1 MSEIILSNEQ
11 ISIATYQQ
19 NGVIRVNGGPGSGKT
34 LVAVKRAIF
43 LAKDKAYN
51 YAEKDDKILFLF
63 YNKSL
68 ERTIKKLFESDK
80 DYEKVKDKIE
90 IKSIDAFLVNDY
102 INSNNK
108 EFLEFVKRA
117 RNNIKF
123 VKTKNPE
130 RKERIKNILKT
141 RSIEFKNFTVED
153 AEFILSEID
162 WLRDCSYLTEE
173 EYLQINRDGRGSQN
187 PLTKNKRME
196 IYKILR
202 LYRENGPKD
211 SDLRYTDFYDLASL
225 FLFYFEKEENK
236 GKIKKYNHVIVDE
249 AQDLS
254 KIHFRF
260 INLICEI
267 SKTSGNTISLF
278 MDKNQSIYSKQA
290 WISKNRTLK
299 QVGISISKN
308 FSLNRAYRNAKEIFD
323 VAIKLN
329 PEIEVGDISNDK
341 IQNLTLTFSED
352 RGIKPLFL
360 KYPDLSFEEGIKN
373 LSKNIEILVDKF
385 NYKYDDISVIS
396 LNKLYIPNKSEK
408 YKTEVDRMIESLHNK
423 GTDVTTYYSAKGTEN
438 KVIFIPSI
446 DEFDI
451 DKLSERYPDKT
462 KEEILEEF
470 KKLLYVG
477 MTRATEVLIISSLN
491 SEASDSLKKLL
502 EVFDF
507 ENDFINIDTDS
518 NDFYSVFNKEINKNE
533 NIEKNYTKFS
543 EIKEVIEE
551 EKITDIAIQKEK
563 EALKIDIDER
573 DNIEIEKEI
582 ENKFPSAHKFT
593 KMGLIKAENFFLGAD
608 KNGNALHTE
617 GFEYLKAFEYEI
629 RTYYITIQEKAKE
642 QYSKNER
649 MHTILKKLKTHHE
662 FKNIVSKCFDS
673 KVFDERNDLA
683 HDYNEFTYNDLL
695 EIRKLIMEDLLPSF
709 IKAFN
714 KYKIN
719 KGIDEFIIVG
729 KLETSYNKV
738 DIQKKKY
745 YSYCIIDENNNSF
758 LAFSENKYK
767 QDIIYKLT
775 VNKLML
781 KGNEYY
787 RILEAND
794 FND

>member
-11 ISIATYQQ
+11 ISVARYPE

-51 YAEKDDKILFLF
+51 YAEKDDRILFLY

-90 IKSIDAFLVNDY
+90 IRNIDNLLVKDY

-117 RNNIKF
+117 RNNIEF
-123 VKTKNPE
+123 VKTTNPE

-211 SDLRYTDFYDLASL
+211 IDLRYTDFYDLASL

-267 SKTSGNTISLF
+267 SKTSGNTVSLF

-299 QVGISISKN
+299 QVGISISKS

-329 PEIEVGDISNDK
+329 PEIEVGDILNDK

-360 KYPDLSFEEGIKN
+360 KYPDLNFEEGIKN

-385 NYKYDDISVIS
+385 NYKYDEISVIS

-451 DKLSERYPDKT
+451 DKLSDRYPDKT
-462 KEEILEEF
+462 QEEILEEF

-477 MTRATEVLIISSLN
+477 MTRAKEVLIISSLKT
-491 SEASDSLKKLL
+491 EASDSLKKLL
-502 EVFDF
+502 EVFDL
-507 ENDFINIDTDS
+507 ENDFINIDTDF
-518 NDFYSVFNKEINKNE
+518 NDFYTVFNREINKNE
-533 NIEKNYTKFS
+533 NIEKNHTKFS
-543 EIKEVIEE
+543 GIKEVIEE
-551 EKITDIAIQKEK
+551 EKNTDIVIQKEK
-563 EALKIDIDER
+563 EALKIDINER

-582 ENKFPSAHKFT
+582 ENKFPLAHKLA
-593 KMGLIKAENFFLGAD
+593 KIGLIKAEKLFLGAD
-608 KNGNALHTE
+608 KNEKLLNTE
-617 GFEYLKAFEYEI
+617 GFEYLKAFECEI
-629 RTYYITIQEKAKE
+629 TTCYTTIQEKAKE
-642 QYSKNER
+642 QYSKNEK
-649 MHTILKKLKTHHE
+649 MHAILKKLKTHHE
-662 FKNIVSKCFDS
+662 FKNIISKCFDS
-673 KVFDERNDLA
+673 KVFDKRNDLA
-683 HDYNEFTYNDLL
+683 HAYNEFTYNDLL
-695 EIRKLIMEDLLPSF
+695 EIRKLVMEDLLPSF

-767 QDIIYKLT
+767 QDITYKLT

-787 RILEAND
+787 RIIEASNFFD
-794 FND
+794 

>member
-1 MSEIILSNEQ
+1 MSEIILSSEQRTVARYNE
-11 ISIATYQQ
+11 

-43 LAKDKAYN
+43 LAKDYKYS
-51 YAEKDDKILFLF
+51 EKNDKILFLF

-68 ERTIKKLFESDK
+68 ERTIRKLFESDE

-187 PLTKNKRME
+187 PLTTKKRME

-202 LYRENGPKD
+202 LYRENGSKD

-290 WISKNRTLK
+290 WISKKRTLK
-299 QVGISISKN
+299 QVGISISKS

-329 PEIEVGDISNDK
+329 PETEVGDISTDK
-341 IQNLTLTFSED
+341 NQNLTLTFSED

-408 YKTEVDRMIESLHNK
+408 YKTEVDIMIESLHNK
-423 GTDVTTYYSAKGTEN
+423 GTDITTYYSAKGTEN
-438 KVIFIPSI
+438 KVIFIPNI

-551 EKITDIAIQKEK
+551 EKNTDIVIQKEK
-563 EALKIDIDER
+563 EALKIDINER

-582 ENKFPSAHKFT
+582 ENKFPLAHKSA
-593 KMGLIKAENFFLGAD
+593 KIGLIKAEKLFLGAD
-608 KNGNALHTE
+608 KNEKLLNTE
-617 GFEYLKAFEYEI
+617 GFEYLKAFECEI
-629 RTYYITIQEKAKE
+629 TTCYTTIQEKAKE
-642 QYSKNER
+642 QYSKNEK
-649 MHTILKKLKTHHE
+649 MYAILKKLKTHHE
-662 FKNIVSKCFDS
+662 FKNIISKCFDS
-673 KVFDERNDLA
+673 KVFDKRNDLA
-683 HDYNEFTYNDLL
+683 HAYNEFNYNDLL

-787 RILEAND
+787 RILEANNFSD
-794 FND
+794 

>member
-1 MSEIILSNEQ
+1 MSEIILSSEQRTVARYNE
-11 ISIATYQQ
+11 

-43 LAKDKAYN
+43 LAKDYKYS
-51 YAEKDDKILFLF
+51 EKNDKILFLF

-68 ERTIKKLFESDK
+68 ERTIRKLFESDE

-187 PLTKNKRME
+187 PLTTKKRME

-290 WISKNRTLK
+290 WISKKRTLK
-299 QVGISISKN
+299 QVGISISKS

-329 PEIEVGDISNDK
+329 PETEVGDISNDK
-341 IQNLTLTFSED
+341 NQNLTLTFSED

-423 GTDVTTYYSAKGTEN
+423 GTDITTYYSAKGTEN
-438 KVIFIPSI
+438 KVIFIPNI

-551 EKITDIAIQKEK
+551 EKNTDIVIQKEK
-563 EALKIDIDER
+563 EALKIDINER

-582 ENKFPSAHKFT
+582 ENKFPLAHKSA
-593 KMGLIKAENFFLGAD
+593 KIGLIKAEKLFLGAD
-608 KNGNALHTE
+608 KNEKLLNTE
-617 GFEYLKAFEYEI
+617 GFEYLKAFECEI
-629 RTYYITIQEKAKE
+629 TTCYTTIQEKAKE
-642 QYSKNER
+642 QYSKNEK
-649 MHTILKKLKTHHE
+649 MHAILKKLKTHHE
-662 FKNIVSKCFDS
+662 FKNIISKCFDS
-673 KVFDERNDLA
+673 KVFDKRNDLA
-683 HDYNEFTYNDLL
+683 HAYNEFNYNDLL

-787 RILEAND
+787 RILEANNFSD
-794 FND
+794 

>member
-11 ISIATYQQ
+11 ISVARYPE

-51 YAEKDDKILFLF
+51 YAEKDDRILFLY

-90 IKSIDAFLVNDY
+90 IRNIDNLLVKDY

-117 RNNIKF
+117 RNNIEF
-123 VKTKNPE
+123 VKTTNPE

-211 SDLRYTDFYDLASL
+211 IDLRYTDFYDLASL

-299 QVGISISKN
+299 QVGISISKS

-451 DKLSERYPDKT
+451 DKLSDRYPDKT
-462 KEEILEEF
+462 QEEILEEF

-477 MTRATEVLIISSLN
+477 MTRAKEVLIISSLKT
-491 SEASDSLKKLL
+491 EASDSLKKLL
-502 EVFDF
+502 EVFDL
-507 ENDFINIDTDS
+507 ENDFINIDTDF
-518 NDFYSVFNKEINKNE
+518 NDFYTVFNREINKNE
-533 NIEKNYTKFS
+533 NIEKNHTKFS
-543 EIKEVIEE
+543 GIKEVIEE
-551 EKITDIAIQKEK
+551 EKNTDIVIQKEK
-563 EALKIDIDER
+563 EALKIDINER

-582 ENKFPSAHKFT
+582 ENKFPLAHKLA
-593 KMGLIKAENFFLGAD
+593 KIGLIKAEKLFLGAD
-608 KNGNALHTE
+608 KNEKLLNTE
-617 GFEYLKAFEYEI
+617 GFEYLKAFECEI
-629 RTYYITIQEKAKE
+629 TTCYTTIQEKAKE
-642 QYSKNER
+642 QYSKNEK
-649 MHTILKKLKTHHE
+649 MHAILKKLKTHHE
-662 FKNIVSKCFDS
+662 FKNIISKCFDS
-673 KVFDERNDLA
+673 KVFDKRNDLA
-683 HDYNEFTYNDLL
+683 HAYNEFTYNDLL
-695 EIRKLIMEDLLPSF
+695 EIRKLVMEDLLPSF

-787 RILEAND
+787 RILEANNFSD
-794 FND
+794 